1 MALDGR
7 HKEKMQVEVGL
18 GVLPEDSAYRN
29 RSAEHREFW
38 DMLKAEQDRY
48 PDRVFDII
56 HEFTELPGEG
66 S

>member
-18 GVLPEDSAYRN
+18 GVRPEDSEYRG
-29 RSAEHREFW
+29 RSEEHRKFW
-38 DMLKAEQDRY
+38 DALKAEQDRY

-56 HEFTELPGEG
+56 HEFPELT
-66 S
+66 